1 MHTKFSGQNGQH
13 AHRWL
18 RTLRYEKPQIDTVS
32 PSDWLGIVDGLLEGD
47 AAIWADHHPRVKHIL
62 RAGNLKQATRDDVE
76 TFKKAL
82 IARFPLLKMPIAWS
96 PRPDLNISSP
106 ILVQAP
112 DENLD
117 SYYARTLTLLY
128 ERGGVDLP
136 EAPLTEQE
144 QDALKRTI
152 IDHIAGLT
160 DSEIRQEAE
169 KAWTES
175 NASLGLL
182 QFYRLSKDRMVQ
194 RLLEADWSLL
204 FDQDASDQAPDRA
217 NVPGSSFDN
226 PASRSYMEN
235 VGNPDNL
242 PKPNDSKLATEA
254 GDRPNI
260 FDDLH
265 GTPGGAKK
273 DTTLNHRP
281 FPELLPRKPTDTTA
295 STSEQVRSSPREKG
309 FTSRMGDSH
318 RTTPELFTRKPNN
331 ATTSTWEQMRNPP
344 HQTGYTSRLGDSH
357 RTTPELFTRKPTK
370 FTNST
375 REQVRNPP
383 HQTGFTSRVGN
394 SHHTPNTNNGS
405 TPPTTLPNAG
415 MFGGA
420 TGSPSRPQSS
430 LFEASSSPYSI
441 FDARHPAVRDRTSAF
456 AQRESAKFF
465 GNVTAADHDNPP
477 PPYSGMPPPGLSLF
491 DPLTRKPNGSLF
503 GGEPAPSRAANH
515 DNPPQPYSG
524 MPPPGFSSFDPLT
537 RKPNG
542 SLFGGETAP
551 DRAANQDNPPPPFSG
566 MPYPSLPPFNP
577 LPENPTRSLFG
588 DGPAPSRA
596 SKGTSPNRHS
606 RRPSKLDVGIDHL
619 PPSRLSEDTVRQFY
633 SPNRNIFG
641 NFSSTM
647 QGSSSGIPNTAKPS
661 NFNTAASDASATT
674 SHHPQAPSIQIQTPS
689 IFDTRDIKFPGPKD
703 HPTRDELNVVDDFF
717 MRHFPDPDT
726 RPASQA
732 TEPAHERHDPKPP
745 FQSVEDAFNHCFHRP
760 ETHLSPQAT
769 NPTHKRSGHG
779 PLFETAQ
786 EEYMRKFRQRNTNP
800 SSQATNPTHERY
812 GPNPHFQSSEDEFLH
827 YLRHHN
833 PNTHSHPLCQS
844 TSSTPPPNNHG
855 TPNTTNPFQ
864 TSMDEFM
871 RSFSRLNTHP
881 SSQSTSP
888 SLTNPTLSSPHN
900 PPTISSHH
908 TNSTPSYSPSPLS
921 YSQTLTANAN
931 ATANANTN
939 ANNPPHATVESDSE
953 PELDIPITFKQ
964 SQGKKKKRRRR
975 RAKKGG
981 EASSEGGDGVGWDDG
996 DVDIGGLR

>member
-18 RTLRYEKPQIDTVS
+18 RTLRFEKPQIDTVS

-96 PRPDLNISSP
+96 PRPDLDISSP

-136 EAPLTEQE
+136 EAPLTEEE
-144 QDALKRTI
+144 QDALKRTV
-152 IDHIAGLT
+152 IDHIAGLA

-182 QFYRLSKDRMVQ
+182 QFYRLSQDRMVR
-194 RLLEADWSLL
+194 RLLEADWSLI

-217 NVPGSSFDN
+217 NVPDSSFDD

-265 GTPGGAKK
+265 GTLGGAKK
-273 DTTLNHRP
+273 DTTFNHRP

-295 STSEQVRSSPREKG
+295 SSSEQVRSSPREKG
-309 FTSRMGDSH
+309 FTSRMGNSH

-344 HQTGYTSRLGDSH
+344 HQTGFTSRLGDSH

-383 HQTGFTSRVGN
+383 HQTGFTSHVGN

-405 TPPTTLPNAG
+405 TPPTTVPNAG

-420 TGSPSRPQSS
+420 AGSPSRPQRS
-430 LFEASSSPYSI
+430 LFDTSSSPYNI
-441 FDARHPAVRDRTSAF
+441 FDARHPANKDMTSAF
-456 AQRESAKFF
+456 AHKEAAKLFS
-465 GNVTAADHDNPP
+465 NVTAADHDNPP
-477 PPYSGMPPPGLSLF
+477 PPYSGMPPPGPSLFEPITRKPNGSMFGGESAPDGAANYDIPPQTYSSMPPPGLCLF
-491 DPLTRKPNGSLF
+491 DPLTRKPNASLF
-503 GGEPAPSRAANH
+503 GGPAPDRAAKY
-515 DNPPQPYSG
+515 DNPPQHYCG
-524 MPPPGFSSFDPLT
+524 MPPPGLSLFEPLT
-537 RKPNG
+537 RKSNG

-551 DRAANQDNPPPPFSG
+551 DKAANKDNPPQSFSG
-566 MPYPSLPPFNP
+566 MPYPSLSPFNP

-606 RRPSKLDVGIDHL
+606 CRPSKLNVEIDHL

-647 QGSSSGIPNTAKPS
+647 QGFSSGIPNTAKPS

-674 SHHPQAPSIQIQTPS
+674 SHHQQAPSIQIQSPS
-689 IFDTRDIKFPGPKD
+689 IFDTRDMKFPGPKD
-703 HPTRDELNVVDDFF
+703 RPTRDELNVVNDFF
-717 MRHFPDPDT
+717 MRHFPDSDT
-726 RPASQA
+726 NPSSQA
-732 TEPAHERHDPKPP
+732 TEPAHERHDPNPP
-745 FQSVEDAFNHCFHRP
+745 FQSVEDAFNHYFHRP
-760 ETHLSPQAT
+760 DTRPSPQAT
-769 NPTHKRSGHG
+769 NPTHERHGRG
-779 PLFETAQ
+779 PLFETAR
-786 EEYMRKFRQRNTNP
+786 EEYMRKFHQQNTNP
-800 SSQATNPTHERY
+800 SSQATSPNHERY

-833 PNTHSHPLCQS
+833 PNTHSHPLYQS

-871 RSFSRLNTHP
+871 RSFSRLDTHP
-881 SSQSTSP
+881 SSQSTSLP
-888 SLTNPTLSSPHN
+888 LTNPTLSSPHN
-900 PPTISSHH
+900 PPI
-908 TNSTPSYSPSPLS
+908 NS
-921 YSQTLTANAN
+921 
-931 ATANANTN
+931 
-939 ANNPPHATVESDSE
+939 
-953 PELDIPITFKQ
+953 
-964 SQGKKKKRRRR
+964 
-975 RAKKGG
+975 
-981 EASSEGGDGVGWDDG
+981 
-996 DVDIGGLR
+996 